1 MKKISILLI
10 IAALCFSFASCGG
23 DRQSADEV
31 LKEAEDM
38 MNDYDDDYQDA
49 VDNWREQSK
58 KMDELIAEYKS
69 QN

>member
-1 MKKISILLI
+1 MKKISLFLI

-31 LKEAEDM
+31 LREAEEAM
-38 MNDYDDDYQDA
+38 KDYEEMEDA
-49 VDNWREQSK
+49 IDNWQEQSK
-58 KMDELIAEYKS
+58 KMDSLIAEYKK